1 MTAGER
7 PAPRREERWRSLG
20 NGHSSAQKEPIM
32 KKLLILGAGTA
43 GTIVANKLRPLLSQE
58 EWKITI
64 VDQEETHYYQ
74 PGFLFI
80 PFGIYGENDVIKPK
94 RNFIPPGVELIMSPI
109 ELVEPEQ
116 NRVRLSQGNRF
127 LTYDYLIIATGTHPR
142 PDQTPGLDDAE
153 WRQSIHDFYTFE
165 GAKALARK
173 LRTWEGGRLVVNIM
187 EMPFKCPVAPLE
199 FIFLADWY
207 FHERQMRDRVELS
220 LVTPLPAAFTKPR
233 AAHLLGNILEDK
245 NINLVPEFY
254 AERVEPEQRLLIAY
268 DEQEVPYDL
277 LVTVPVNMGADFVG
291 RSGLG
296 DELNHVRVDPHNF
309 LANDYDNIFALGD
322 AAALPTSKAGS
333 VAHFAAEVFVE
344 NFLRYIEGQEMLAK
358 FDGHANCFIESGFGK
373 GILIDFNYDV
383 EPLPGKYPLPG
394 IGPFSLLQ
402 ESEMNHWGKVMFRW
416 MYWNLLLKGKEL
428 PVTAQMTMA
437 GKWS

>member
-1 MTAGER
+1 
-7 PAPRREERWRSLG
+7 
-20 NGHSSAQKEPIM
+20 M

-43 GTIVANKLRPLLSQE
+43 GTILANKLSHLLNRN

-64 VDQEETHYYQ
+64 VDQNETHYYQ

-94 RNFIPPGVELIMSPI
+94 RDYIPPGVEMILSEI
-109 ELVEPEQ
+109 ELIEPDKNQ
-116 NRVRLSQGNRF
+116 VKIAKDNRILK
-127 LTYDYLIIATGTHPR
+127 YDYLIVATGTHPR
-142 PDQTPGLDDAE
+142 PDETPGLTDEE
-153 WRQSIHDFYTFE
+153 WRKSIFDFYTYD
-165 GAKALARK
+165 GAVALAK
-173 LRTWEGGRLVVNIM
+173 HLRTWQGGRLVLNIM
-187 EMPFKCPVAPLE
+187 ELPFKCPVAPLE

-207 FHERQMRDRVELS
+207 FTQRGIRDKVDLT
-220 LVTPLPAAFTKPR
+220 LVTPLPGAFTKPR
-233 AAHLLGNILEDK
+233 AASLLGNTLEDK

-254 AERVEPEQRLLIAY
+254 PERVDADRKILVSYEE
-268 DEQEVPYDL
+268 EEVPYDL
-277 LVTVPVNMGADFVG
+277 LVTIPVNMGAEVIG

-296 DELNHVRVDPHNF
+296 DELDHVPVDKHTF
-309 LANDYDNIFALGD
+309 LSKKYDNIFALGD
-322 AAALPTSKAGS
+322 AASLPTSKAGS

-344 NFLRYIEGQEMLAK
+344 NFLLYIDGQEMTHK

-402 ESEMNHWGKVMFRW
+402 ESEMNHWGKMMFRW
-416 MYWNLLLKGKEL
+416 MYWNVLLKGKEM
-428 PVTAQMTMA
+428 PITAQMTMA
-437 GKWS
+437 GKWN

>member
-1 MTAGER
+1 
-7 PAPRREERWRSLG
+7 
-20 NGHSSAQKEPIM
+20 M

-43 GTIVANKLRPLLSQE
+43 GTILANKLSHELNPD
-58 EWKITI
+58 EWRITI
-64 VDQEETHYYQ
+64 VDQDEVHYYQ

-80 PFGIYGENDVIKPK
+80 PFGIYGENDVRKPK
-94 RNFIPPGVELIMSPI
+94 RDYIPPGVDVILSEIELI
-109 ELVEPEQ
+109 EPDH
-116 NRVRLSQGNRF
+116 NRVRLAKDNRI
-127 LTYDYLIIATGTHPR
+127 LNYDVLIIATGTTPR
-142 PDQTPGLDDAE
+142 PEETPGLTDGQ
-153 WRQSIHDFYTFE
+153 WRKSIHDFYTFD
-165 GAKALARK
+165 GAVALARH
-173 LRTWEGGRLVVNIM
+173 LRTWQGGRLVLNIM
-187 EMPFKCPVAPLE
+187 ELPYKCPVAPLE

-207 FHERQMRDRVELS
+207 FHEHGMRDKVDLT
-220 LVTPLPAAFTKPR
+220 LVTPLPGAFTKPR
-233 AAHLLGNILEDK
+233 AAGLLGNILEEK

-254 AERVEPEQRLLIAY
+254 PERVEPERNVLISF
-268 DEQEVPYDL
+268 DEDEVPYDL
-277 LVTVPVNMGADFVG
+277 LVTVPVNMGADVIG

-296 DELNHVRVDPHNF
+296 DELNYVPVDKHTF
-309 LANDYDNIFALGD
+309 QSKQYDNIFALGD

-344 NFLRYIEGQEMLAK
+344 NFLRYIDGQEMLVP

-402 ESEMNHWGKVMFRW
+402 ESEMNHWGKMMFRW
-416 MYWNLLLKGKEL
+416 LYWNTLLKGKEM
-428 PVTAQMTMA
+428 PIAAQMSMA